1 MKIYETQ
8 ESIAVF
14 SDRNDGDL
22 NFYTFDTNLIK
33 EKWENLTAQ
42 LPFKVC
48 LPRYVN
54 QVHKS
59 DILQI
64 TSKSPASTSSIYADA
79 LITNQKQTPIG
90 VFTADCCPV
99 LISSKNAVSA
109 THAGWKS
116 TLKSIASKTVLKH
129 NELYGIKPSSLTAY
143 IGPCIGQ
150 CCFELGDEVYEQFVS
165 ENNEWERFFTRKDK
179 WHLDLRGLNRYQLEK
194 AGIPQNQIIDL
205 NECTYCLQDKY
216 FSYRRMKKR
225 NGSMFSFIFLK

>member
-1 MKIYETQ
+1 MKIYETK

-14 SDRNDGDL
+14 SDKNDGDL
-22 NFYTFDTNLIK
+22 NFYNFDTNLIK

-42 LPFKVC
+42 LPFKVG

-59 DILQI
+59 DIVQV
-64 TSKSPASTSSIYADA
+64 TSDSSFPNSSTCADA
-79 LITNQKQTPIG
+79 LITNLRQTAIG

-99 LISSKNAVSA
+99 LITGKKAVSA

-116 TLKSIASKTVLKH
+116 TLQNISYKTALKY
-129 NELYGIKPSSLTAY
+129 NDVFGITSDELTAY
-143 IGPCIGQ
+143 IGSCIGQ
-150 CCFELGDEVYEQFVS
+150 CCFELGDEVYDMFIS
-165 ENNEWERFFTRKDK
+165 ENKDWQKFFIKKDK